1 MLVKYPVKI
10 EVSKFND
17 NWGIWLKL
25 NDGGHVGCIYVTSTK
40 QLALTLA
47 HELAKL
53 FKVEVE
59 VI

>member
-25 NDGGHVGCIYVTSTK
+25 NDGGHIGCIFVTSTK
-40 QLALTLA
+40 
-47 HELAKL
+47 ELAIMIAKEIAKI
-53 FKVEVE
+53 FDAEVE
-59 VI
+59 VT